1 VSQSAASLSKEAIAS
16 DISQLIGNTPMVY
29 LNRVTE
35 GNVAKVAAKLES
47 MEPCCSVKDRI
58 GLAMVEEAEKEG
70 RIAPGRTTMVEPTS
84 GNTGIALAFIAAAK
98 GYKLV
103 LTMPASMSLE
113 RRILLRAFGAE
124 LVLTDPAKGMK
135 AAIEKANEIAE
146 ATPNSFILQQFE
158 NPANPAIHYK
168 TTGPEVWDA
177 TEGKVDFFVAGVGTG
192 GTISG
197 TGKYLKE
204 KNPNVKCIAVE
215 PTESPV
221 ISGGNPG
228 PHKIQGIGA
237 GFVPKNLDVPLVD
250 ETIQVSSDEAVEMAR
265 RLATE
270 EGILVGISS
279 GAAVVAANRVASRP
293 ENAGKLVTVVLPS
306 FGERY
311 LSSVLFQSIREDAE
325 KMTFSS

>member
-1 VSQSAASLSKEAIAS
+1 
-16 DISQLIGNTPMVY
+16 MVY

-192 GTISG
+192 GTISR

-204 KNPNVKCIAVE
+204 KNPIVKCIAVE

-228 PHKIQGIGA
+228 PHKIKGTGA
-237 GFVPKNLDVPLVD
+237 GFVTKNLAVQFVD
-250 ETIQVSSDEAVEMAR
+250 ETI
-265 RLATE
+265 
-270 EGILVGISS
+270 
-279 GAAVVAANRVASRP
+279 
-293 ENAGKLVTVVLPS
+293 
-306 FGERY
+306 
-311 LSSVLFQSIREDAE
+311 
-325 KMTFSS
+325 